1 MSLSELESSDES
13 IKKKDPTKKVPVFQ
27 ILLFLPLILMMS
39 GDLGVLIANQL
50 LIIVDM
56 RWTASEIGIIIGTQY
71 LIQGMFTF
79 GFGYL
84 SDKFPR
90 KWLLIFGGIIW
101 SIGSLLTSTAWDLPS
116 MMVFRTFAAIGLGVQ
131 APVTFSMLSDMFPS
145 EKRSNAFAWWGVA
158 NLVGA
163 LAVGSIALSF
173 NTIPSEALDPNL
185 FSSFTAQIQHIR
197 TTYPVEAALWRQPY
211 IVIGIMGFILVS
223 LLFLVKEP
231 KRASKEK
238 ALEQILLDD
247 DIDYS
252 NKYKIRKEDIAYVFK
267 RKTNIFLV
275 LNFFDNV
282 TSGVIVSFLLLY
294 LNTEIGLTLNF
305 TNISIDL
312 LFILVGL
319 IIGLG
324 IAFWG
329 QFYFAKL
336 GDKKY
341 KGGDMRGRVKVMI
354 YCAIFQ
360 IPFLAAA
367 LFITPTFGTTKTI
380 FMGQIVVNDVVFWIF
395 FILMLTL
402 IGIGLAGSFG
412 GTPNWYASLIDGNLP
427 EQRGTMIAIATLM
440 DTIGRAVG
448 AFAGAYFFALFSKS
462 SDPIAQN
469 YPISLMLITVGAV
482 FGILAMLM
490 SIPSLY
496 TCEKDFS
503 EVQNI
508 LKQRAAELEEMKT
521 NKGTEPEVR

>member
-1 MSLSELESSDES
+1 MSSLTESTEEPL
-13 IKKKDPTKKVPVFQ
+13 KKKDSTQKIPRQV
-27 ILLFLPLILMMS
+27 LLFLPLILMMS
-39 GDLGVLIANQL
+39 GDLGVLIANEL
-50 LIIVDM
+50 LVIVDM
-56 RWTASEIGIIIGTQY
+56 NWTASEIGIIIGTQY
-71 LIQGMFTF
+71 LIQGGFTF
-79 GFGYL
+79 LFGYL
-84 SDKFPR
+84 SDKYPR
-90 KWLLIFGGIIW
+90 KLLLIFGGIVW
-101 SIGSLLTSTAWDLPS
+101 AIGSILTSFAWDLPS
-116 MMVFRTFAAIGLGVQ
+116 MVLFRIFAAIGLGVQ
-131 APVTFSMLSDMFPS
+131 APVTFSMLSDMFPA
-145 EKRSNAFAWWGVA
+145 EKRSNAFALWGVA

-173 NTIPSEALDPNL
+173 NVIPGAALDPNK
-185 FSSFTAQIQHIR
+185 FSSFTAQIANIR
-197 TTYPVEAALWRQPY
+197 LNYRAEAALWRVPY
-211 IVIGIMGFILVS
+211 VVIGIAGFVLVA
-223 LLFLVKEP
+223 LLFFVKEP

-238 ALEQILLDD
+238 ALSTILLDD
-247 DIDYS
+247 DIDYAD
-252 NKYKIRKEDIAYVFK
+252 KYSIRKDDLKFVYK
-267 RKTNIFLV
+267 RKTNIFMV

-282 TSGVIVSFLLLY
+282 TSGVIVSYLLLY
-294 LNTEIGLTLNF
+294 LNTEIGLVLNF

-312 LFILVGL
+312 LFIITGL

-341 KGGDMRGRVKVMI
+341 KGGDLRGRVKVMVW
-354 YCAIFQ
+354 CALFQ

-380 FMGQIVVNDVVFWIF
+380 FLGQIVVSDGVFWIF

-448 AFAGAYFFALFSKS
+448 AFAGAFLFALFNAS
-462 SDPIAQN
+462 SDPLAQN

-482 FGILAMLM
+482 FGIIAAAM
-490 SIPSLY
+490 SVPSLY

-503 EVQNI
+503 EVNQI
-508 LKQRAAELEEMKT
+508 LKERAAELEKMKE
-521 NKGTEPEVR
+521 NTENR